1 MKLGIIGS
9 GMIVHDFLTTAD
21 QVANMTVT
29 AISSTKRS
37 ENIARELAKKYNI
50 KRTYTDNEELMAE
63 LRGAVRFLSCHYAT
77 CEDIESQD
85 EARELISSVL
95 ADKKFHDHAV
105 LAFDDVDREDVI
117 NYNKAVAN
125 DNKQMINAI
134 QNSIIH
140 TKTIRK
146 QFGL

>member
-1 MKLGIIGS
+1 MKRICKKLLIFLFIFTTFIG
-9 GMIVHDFLTTAD
+9 GAFA
-21 QVANMTVT
+21 
-29 AISSTKRS
+29 SSRLP
-37 ENIARELAKKYNI
+37 NGKKP
-50 KRTYTDNEELMAE
+50 NEELMAE

>member
-1 MKLGIIGS
+1 MKRICKKLLIFLFIFTTFIG
-9 GMIVHDFLTTAD
+9 GGFA
-21 QVANMTVT
+21 
-29 AISSTKRS
+29 SSRLP
-37 ENIARELAKKYNI
+37 NGKKP
-50 KRTYTDNEELMAE
+50 NEELMAE

-95 ADKKFHDHAV
+95 ADKKIHDHAV

-125 DNKQMINAI
+125 GNKQMINAI

>member
-1 MKLGIIGS
+1 MKRICKKLLIFLFIFTTFIG
-9 GMIVHDFLTTAD
+9 GAFA
-21 QVANMTVT
+21 
-29 AISSTKRS
+29 SSRLP
-37 ENIARELAKKYNI
+37 NGKKP
-50 KRTYTDNEELMAE
+50 NEELMAE

-125 DNKQMINAI
+125 GNKQMINAI

>member
-1 MKLGIIGS
+1 MKRICKKLLIFLFIFTTFIG
-9 GMIVHDFLTTAD
+9 GAFA
-21 QVANMTVT
+21 
-29 AISSTKRS
+29 SSRLP
-37 ENIARELAKKYNI
+37 NGKKP
-50 KRTYTDNEELMAE
+50 NEELMAE

-77 CEDIESQD
+77 FEDIESQD

-125 DNKQMINAI
+125 GNKQMINAI